1 MKPKSIVDI
10 IRENNKLTIENS
22 VLKKQL
28 SDIKVRDVAQEV
40 SVHVNNWLDSPYE
53 ERKTKQQDINEFALQ
68 ITRYVDYR
76 LHD

>member
-10 IRENNKLTIENS
+10 IRENNQLMIENIA
-22 VLKKQL
+22 LKKQI
-28 SDIKVRDVAQEV
+28 SDTKIKDVAQEV
-40 SVHVNNWLDSPYE
+40 SVHVNNWLDSPYDE
-53 ERKTKQQDINEFALQ
+53 GNTKQQDINEFALH